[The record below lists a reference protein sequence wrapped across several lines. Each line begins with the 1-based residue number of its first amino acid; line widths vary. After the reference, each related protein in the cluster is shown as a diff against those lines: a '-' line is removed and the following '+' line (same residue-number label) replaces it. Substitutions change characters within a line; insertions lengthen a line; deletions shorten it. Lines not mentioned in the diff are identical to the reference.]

1 MKRVLIGLAIALSAA
16 SSQAAYLFWQVTG
29 NEGWWRGGTLSAALP
44 KDDSPYTI
52 TSIRVREVFSS
63 GGTISSDNILSSYE
77 TASSTPLD
85 NIDNYFTSENVYAQ
99 TTTPLD
105 AAGMEAYSYY
115 IEIMGYGGAYGES
128 EVRLAESTHRTYAE
142 LSGSSITTSLSD
154 MASIPSAWTGEAYAA
169 PEPTSGLLLL
179 VGASL
184 LALKRRKV

>member
-16 SSQAAYLFWQVTG
+16 SSQASYLFWQVTG

-44 KDDSPYTI
+44 NDGSPYTI
-52 TSIRVREVFSS
+52 TSIRVREVSSS
-63 GGTISSDNILSSYE
+63 GDTILSSYE

-85 NIDNYFTSENVYAQ
+85 NINNYFTSENVYAQ
-99 TTTPLD
+99 TTTPIS
-105 AAGMEAYSYY
+105 AEAMSAYSYY
-115 IEIMGYGGAYGES
+115 IEIMGYGGAYGGSAES
-128 EVRLAESTHRTYAE
+128 TVRLAESTHRTYAE